1 MAVAFDV
8 FVAFAEKNVVVT
20 GIGVVVK
27 NIVVVC
33 LKSVLPVD
41 VTGVD
46 VAGEDVAGNM
56 AIGGNVVAS
65 IIGRVCVVDV
75 VVVRFSLA
83 LEPRKA
89 VLLCVEYVLPR
100 VLSSENLSK
109 LQLRILC

>member
-41 VTGVD
+41 IAGV
-46 VAGEDVAGNM
+46 DVAGNM
-56 AIGGNVVAS
+56 AVGGNVVAS

>member
-41 VTGVD
+41 VAGVD
-46 VAGEDVAGNM
+46 VAGVDVA
-56 AIGGNVVAS
+56 S
-65 IIGRVCVVDV
+65 VDKYEEV
-75 VVVRFSLA
+75 H
-83 LEPRKA
+83 KMG
-89 VLLCVEYVLPR
+89 
-100 VLSSENLSK
+100 
-109 LQLRILC
+109 